1 MELPQELCPGHHRDA
16 PLLTCEE
23 FGVVGV
29 DRRGKDRA
37 VHIVRKVLRLLAVVH
52 LCPFFFQIPGKLALL
67 HIAAADTEALFQKD
81 RCKSAHADAADPDKK
96 DMTRIPEIK
105 TIRFHK
111 TLLTFPWGET
121 DDI

>member
-1 MELPQELCPGHHRDA
+1 MDRG
-16 PLLTCEE
+16 
-23 FGVVGV
+23 GV
-29 DRRGKDRA
+29 DCT
-37 VHIVRKVLRLLAVVH
+37 VHVRCEVLSLLAVIDF
-52 LCPFFFQIPGKLALL
+52 CSFFFQIPGELTLL
-67 HIAAADTEALFQKD
+67 HVAAADAEAFLQKD
-81 RCKSAHADAADPDKK
+81 RGKSAHADAADPDKK